1 MVKPR
6 LWAEDDDTKAAA
18 LWTLNKVLIDSL
30 KLLHP
35 YMPFIT
41 EEIFC
46 NLQDEEESIMISEW
60 PQYKDEYNF
69 AKEEADV
76 ELMKEAVRNIR
87 NLRAEMNVAP
97 SRKAKVFVVSE
108 SDDVRA
114 TFDKGQ
120 IFFAQLAYA
129 SEVVIQSDK
138 TGIDDDAVSTVI
150 HQAVI
155 YMPFADLV
163 DVAKEIERLEKEQKR
178 LNGEIK
184 RCEGMLNNEKFLSK
198 APEAK
203 VNEEKDK
210 LAKYK
215 EMLATVDER
224 LASLK

>member
-1 MVKPR
+1 
-6 LWAEDDDTKAAA
+6 
-18 LWTLNKVLIDSL
+18 
-30 KLLHP
+30 
-35 YMPFIT
+35 
-41 EEIFC
+41 
-46 NLQDEEESIMISEW
+46 
-60 PQYKDEYNF
+60 
-69 AKEEADV
+69 
-76 ELMKEAVRNIR
+76 
-87 NLRAEMNVAP
+87 MNVAP